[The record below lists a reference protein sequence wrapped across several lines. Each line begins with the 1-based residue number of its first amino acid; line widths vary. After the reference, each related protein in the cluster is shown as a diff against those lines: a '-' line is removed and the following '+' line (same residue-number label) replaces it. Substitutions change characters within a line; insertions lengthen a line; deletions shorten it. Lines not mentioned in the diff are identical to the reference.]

1 MERRNASAPTARH
14 ATVPAEAAL
23 ESIVVLGWRLGHK
36 TLRHLTLAW
45 AALCGSIMTATP
57 AQAQFRSLANP
68 SFEAND
74 PQGPGVPNWEI
85 MLPIVVVPGW
95 NSTTNE
101 IELWDTNFNG
111 VPAHSG
117 NVLAE
122 MNANLP
128 GTLFQNI
135 CLVNG
140 EPLGWTFAHRAR
152 VGGQATQTVNFQ
164 VATSSGTVL
173 QSLAAQSST
182 TANQVWNVNTGT
194 TTYTGASG
202 LQRVQFT
209 TTDPGS
215 VGNLLDSIQL
225 SLRPFIQISA
235 ANTTA
240 LESVPS
246 AGLAT
251 LILTG
256 ASTNPINVTVTITGG
271 TAVRGTD
278 YTTPGG
284 GATFTVTVPA
294 GTYNNTAVPLGVTVI
309 DDTALE
315 GSETIAFSLAAGTG
329 YTIANT
335 STCGGAVQTT
345 GTHTIT
351 DNDGRVT
358 LRKQWVDATVG
369 DDTNVIL
376 SRGGA
381 AIATFVSEAG
391 TAGDLDTNAATPVV
405 LGETLTL
412 SETLL
417 GTNAARYS
425 AAVACSGAADSNL
438 ADGLTIG
445 LAETAIVCT
454 YTNTRIAPLQV
465 SKTSIVWSDGINAAN
480 PKAIPGAVLRYCIL
494 VTNPGTLAATAVT
507 ATDLLPAP
515 LSYLAGT
522 SRTGSGCGTATTVED
537 DDAIGADETDPYGVS
552 FLSGTL
558 TGSAASLPAG
568 TSFAIR
574 FDAAVN

>member
-1 MERRNASAPTARH
+1 M
-14 ATVPAEAAL
+14 
-23 ESIVVLGWRLGHK
+23 
-36 TLRHLTLAW
+36 LRHLALMM
-45 AALCGSIMTATP
+45 AALSALVFASSP
-57 AQAQFRSLANP
+57 AHAQFRSLANP

-74 PQGPGVPNWEI
+74 PQGPGAPNWEI
-85 MLPIVVVPGW
+85 LQPIVVVPGW

-152 VGGQATQTVNFQ
+152 TGGQATQTVNFQ
-164 VATSSGTVL
+164 VATSSGAVL
-173 QSLAAQSST
+173 QSLATQSST
-182 TANQVWNVNTGT
+182 TANQVWNVNTGS
-194 TTYTGASG
+194 TTYIGASG

-225 SLRPFIQISA
+225 SLRPFVQISTA
-235 ANTTA
+235 STTA

-246 AGLAT
+246 AGIAT

-256 ASTNPINVTVTITGG
+256 ASASPISVTVTITGG
-271 TAVRGTD
+271 SAVRGTD

-294 GTYNNTAVPLGVTVI
+294 GTYSNTAVPLGITII

-315 GSETIAFSLAAGTG
+315 SSETIAFSLAAGTG

-335 STCGGAVQTT
+335 STCGGAVQTAA
-345 GTHTIT
+345 THTIA

-358 LRKQWVDATVG
+358 LRKQWVDAAVG
-369 DDTNVIL
+369 DDANVIL
-376 SRGGA
+376 SRGGS
-381 AIATFVSEAG
+381 AIGTLVSDAG
-391 TAGDLDTNAATPVV
+391 SANELDTNAATPAI
-405 LGETLTL
+405 LGETLIL
-412 SETLL
+412 SETLP
-417 GTNAARYS
+417 GTNAARYN
-425 AAVACSGAADSNL
+425 AIAGCTGAADSNL

-465 SKTSIVWSDGINAAN
+465 TKTSIVWSDGINASQ
-480 PKAIPGAVLRYCIL
+480 PKAIPGAILRYCIL
-494 VTNPGTLAATAVT
+494 VANPGTLAATAIT

-515 LSYLAGT
+515 LTYLSGT
-522 SRTGSGCGTATTVED
+522 SRTGSGCGAATTVED
-537 DDAIGADETDPYGVS
+537 DDATGADETDPYGVS

-558 TGSAASLPAG
+558 TGFAASLPGGA
-568 TSFAIR
+568 SFAIS
-574 FDAAVN
+574 FDAALN